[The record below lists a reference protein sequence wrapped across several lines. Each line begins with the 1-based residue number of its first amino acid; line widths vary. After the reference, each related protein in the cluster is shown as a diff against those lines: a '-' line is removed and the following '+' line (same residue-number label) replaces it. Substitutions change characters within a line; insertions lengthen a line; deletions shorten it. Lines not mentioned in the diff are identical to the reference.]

1 MKQAKE
7 DKCVQHRFNDHFKTS
22 PAVASM
28 FTKWTTYMLTGKKE
42 STLPGGKKVPFP
54 ELTSVEEAE
63 LKDPARK
70 VLAATW
76 NDHPAGTYAHEHG
89 KWTKAGP
96 HWPACPDIRVFWSD
110 YGAGSKNIAQKMAT
124 DTHKASTVEMCGI
137 GHYMEKT
144 AKIGYND
151 LKKII
156 CGSKHTEKECGAAG
170 SEGAK
175 YFWDRVSIQFALEH
189 NPAKVVHVFKPVR
202 LIKLTMVPWMFPAS
216 CFRSRTNW

>member
-42 STLPGGKKVPFP
+42 STLPDGKKVPFDMMGDEKT
-54 ELTSVEEAE
+54 ELA
-63 LKDPARK
+63 DPARQ

-96 HWPACPDIRVFWSD
+96 DWPPCPDIRVFWSD

-137 GHYMEKT
+137 GYYMEKV

-156 CGSKHTEKECGAAG
+156 CGSCGSKKKEEECKKAPRAAKG
-170 SEGAK
+170 PSTSGTACRSSLR
-175 YFWDRVSIQFALEH
+175 W
-189 NPAKVVHVFKPVR
+189 NTTR
-202 LIKLTMVPWMFPAS
+202 LRS
-216 CFRSRTNW
+216 CTSSNQ